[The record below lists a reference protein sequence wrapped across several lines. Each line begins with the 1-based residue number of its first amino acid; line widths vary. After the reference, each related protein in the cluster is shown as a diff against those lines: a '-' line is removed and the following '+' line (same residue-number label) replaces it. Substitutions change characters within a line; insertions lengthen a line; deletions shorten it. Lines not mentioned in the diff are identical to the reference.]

1 MCWRLSLTPIQS
13 HTAVLELRELIAT
26 RDPLFIDDGDGFA
39 LALNHPAAKETIVEF
54 TQRRTVKIIAGML
67 LLAAISQ
74 PIYTALYLGAP
85 EIDRQLIWGLEG
97 LLFVLLAAFAGSA
110 LVMARRYTLG
120 FSAIAFSA
128 VLNVVQVGVGL
139 TQFGPFGEAA
149 EANAEFSGVATS
161 VVAFSFFGY
170 NAAKILLGL
179 AAIVFGMS
187 RMSEGGKV
195 LGSITVLIGAI
206 AFVANTLVLLFG
218 LQGFLPS
225 PVAGGSGVLA
235 TLLLAIC
242 LFGLRSED

>member
-1 MCWRLSLTPIQS
+1 M
-13 HTAVLELRELIAT
+13 
-26 RDPLFIDDGDGFA
+26 
-39 LALNHPAAKETIVEF
+39 EF
-54 TQRRTVKIIAGML
+54 TQGRTIKIVAILL

-85 EIDRQLIWGLEG
+85 DIDRGFLWGLEG
-97 LLFVLLAAFAGSA
+97 LLFVMLAAFAGSA
-110 LVMARRYTLG
+110 LVMAKRYTLG

-139 TQFGPFGEAA
+139 TQFGPFRMAA
-149 EANAEFSGVATS
+149 ETNADLGGVASS

-179 AAIVFGMS
+179 AAVVFGMAK
-187 RMSEGGKV
+187 MNEGGKA
-195 LGSITVLIGAI
+195 LGGLTVLVGAV
-206 AFVANTLVLLFG
+206 AFVANTLVMMFG

-235 TLLLAIC
+235 TFFLALC
-242 LFGLRSED
+242 LFSINSED